1 VQKAIEDYLR
11 RTATITDEQE
21 RLRHISTLADESAS
35 VFDLLMGLLTH
46 QVTTLVPPPPG
57 VRGSARGVS
66 CACRLTCV

>member
-1 VQKAIEDYLR
+1 MR

-46 QVTTLVPPPPG
+46 QVTTPPP
-57 VRGSARGVS
+57 
-66 CACRLTCV
+66 CAPLVVCAVWSWWWCVV